1 MIAET
6 RKFSFPFYLRDLAH
20 TVCTRLAEQ
29 LCKLYQ
35 KIPTVAI
42 PLRVSVCMQDLAHTV
57 RTRLAEQPRFEAPKR
72 PPHGFSVDHYAGKV
86 TYSTLLL
93 MDKNK
98 DFVIAEHA
106 ALLKA
111 SGFQFAR

>member
-1 MIAET
+1 M
-6 RKFSFPFYLRDLAH
+6 RH
-20 TVCTRLAEQ
+20 THANMQHHSQCWYGLLHNVRCHRRLSCDV
-29 LCKLYQ
+29 LH
-35 KIPTVAI
+35 V
-42 PLRVSVCMQDLAHTV
+42 QDLAHTV
-57 RTRLAEQPRFEAPKR
+57 RTRLAEQRRFEAPKR
-72 PPHGFSVDHYAGKV
+72 PPHSFSVDHYAGKV

>member
-1 MIAET
+1 MRA
-6 RKFSFPFYLRDLAH
+6 
-20 TVCTRLAEQ
+20 RLAEQ
-29 LCKLYQ
+29 LCMLYQ
-35 KIPTVAI
+35 KFPACNFIESEPV
-42 PLRVSVCMQDLAHTV
+42 MQDLAHTV

-72 PPHGFSVDHYAGKV
+72 PPHGFSVEHYAGKV

>member
-1 MIAET
+1 M
-6 RKFSFPFYLRDLAH
+6 
-20 TVCTRLAEQ
+20 
-29 LCKLYQ
+29 LYY
-35 KIPTVAI
+35 
-42 PLRVSVCMQDLAHTV
+42 SVYFIRYYITCMMFWSVQDLAHTV